1 MIPRWR
7 CTAARDE
14 RLPRLPRMHRGVRDA
29 KPDAKTPQGG
39 CAPRRAETNSGVQEA
54 KPDAKPSQGDCTPR
68 DAKPVRSHLKQVGC
82 APRARQTNSA
92 QGLDAGH
99 DTRCTRR
106 QPRAGRRHVG
116 TDRSRSY
123 ATIAAA
129 AEGTTE
135 TDTETETISAPWKVG
150 TLTLARPVVMAR
162 VAAHT
167 STALP
172 SAGRSNS
179 LGWLKIC
186 PYCYFWI
193 RG

>member
-1 MIPRWR
+1 MIEETFGAEKEGITCTEGPTRNEEPRLSLIPRWR

-14 RLPRLPRMHRGVRDA
+14 RLPRLPRLPRMHRGVR
-29 KPDAKTPQGG
+29 
-39 CAPRRAETNSGVQEA
+39 
-54 KPDAKPSQGDCTPR
+54 
-68 DAKPVRSHLKQVGC
+68 
-82 APRARQTNSA
+82 
-92 QGLDAGH
+92 
-99 DTRCTRR
+99 
-106 QPRAGRRHVG
+106 RAGRRHVG